1 MLPSAK
7 SNRADGRRSSSERC
21 CRGSITQLHHGCI
34 LHGIQASK
42 VEALLGRLGDPWEH
56 TWKNRRV
63 HSLKLAYSSPLKI
76 RPGPRRQGS
85 SSKPSIFR
93 FYVSLQGGYIVVTG
107 NHWNHDLTLTSIYQ
121 WFKEST
127 CPIAIISCGNTT
139 HEKLKIETVL
149 PGNQFILLQIGW
161 WNLLGD
167 FGDYRALHPF
177 PVSSCTMNGQTTYKP
192 SDNTWI
198 KITFSEIIAF
208 GPFGSTS
215 SKGIAMFLL
224 LHLLLLE
231 SQEDS
236 L

>member
-76 RPGPRRQGS
+76 RPGPKRQGS

-93 FYVSLQGGYIVVTG
+93 CELLVSGRVVIRIP
-107 NHWNHDLTLTSIYQ
+107 NNLFRIFQHHLHCIKRLR
-121 WFKEST
+121 
-127 CPIAIISCGNTT
+127 IIS
-139 HEKLKIETVL
+139 
-149 PGNQFILLQIGW
+149 
-161 WNLLGD
+161 
-167 FGDYRALHPF
+167 
-177 PVSSCTMNGQTTYKP
+177 
-192 SDNTWI
+192 
-198 KITFSEIIAF
+198 
-208 GPFGSTS
+208 
-215 SKGIAMFLL
+215 
-224 LHLLLLE
+224 
-231 SQEDS
+231 
-236 L
+236 